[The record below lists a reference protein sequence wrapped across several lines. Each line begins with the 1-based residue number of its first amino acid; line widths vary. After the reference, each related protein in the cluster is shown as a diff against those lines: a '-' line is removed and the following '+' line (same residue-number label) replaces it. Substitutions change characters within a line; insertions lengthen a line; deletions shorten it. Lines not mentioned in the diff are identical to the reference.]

1 MEQRFTV
8 SNPTLDDLR
17 ALVRETEGWDGKHSV
32 FATDDGAE
40 PGSEQIDDF
49 RLSVAQD
56 VE

>member
-17 ALVRETEGWDGKHSV
+17 ALVRETEGWEGTQTV
-32 FATDDGAE
+32 FATDYGAE
-40 PGSEQIDDF
+40 PGSDQIGEF
-49 RLSVAQD
+49 NLSVAQD